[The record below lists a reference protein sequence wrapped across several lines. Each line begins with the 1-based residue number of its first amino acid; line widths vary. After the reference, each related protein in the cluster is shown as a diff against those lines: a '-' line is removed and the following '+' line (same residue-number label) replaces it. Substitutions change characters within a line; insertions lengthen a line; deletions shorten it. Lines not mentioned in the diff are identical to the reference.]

1 MSRNTLL
8 IAGLALLLAVGA
20 LILQFAL
27 PSGGGVSRSEFS
39 ALENEVANLRQGGG
53 PRIALLDAE
62 EAFTVFTDAVGDLRR
77 RATEKLAEVTELQ
90 QGQSGAAALSERD
103 YQQRLMELKAE
114 FLDAQFAVQVAMI
127 DMMIAADGFSDIVGE
142 LTQLKERIQPVVD
155 ATGELVTTA
164 QVGAMSADDFDS
176 RYSQLDTVYKQ
187 SDQLLVNIAA
197 VKVVAAAKEI
207 AIERGFDLVLG
218 RKNVHVYSNPAV
230 IVDIT
235 DLVKAR
241 VSTYL

>member
-1 MSRNTLL
+1 MSRNTLF

-27 PSGGGVSRSEFS
+27 PSGGGVSRSEFR
-39 ALENEVANLRQGGG
+39 ALENEVETLRQGGAL
-53 PRIALLDAE
+53 RIALLDAE

-77 RATEKLAEVTELQ
+77 SATEKLAEVTELQ
-90 QGQSGAAALSERD
+90 RGQSEAALSDRD

-127 DMMIAADGFSDIVGE
+127 DMMIAADGFSDIGGE
-142 LTQLKERIQPVVD
+142 LAQLKEQIQPVVD
-155 ATGELVTTA
+155 ATGELVTTV
-164 QVGAMSADDFDS
+164 QVGAMSAADFDS
-176 RYSQLDTVYKQ
+176 RYSQLETVYKQ